1 MQPQIFPAAA
11 TARRTISR
19 NAYILFGVGVAGILC
34 GGASTAAAFAAQG
47 EPPPGLI
54 LAGIGLACVAGIGL
68 VGGMAMLA
76 RLRQPIQVEVTPY
89 RLVWREGGRTAALEF
104 DEVVRVELLR
114 DEKRVDNDFMLAYP
128 VVRFIEDDGEMMEF
142 EVSFEDR
149 GYRHQGRFDALAI
162 TREVLPHINQR
173 AVIST
178 AVEEFVQT
186 GTVDID
192 SLSHR

>member
-1 MQPQIFPAAA
+1 
-11 TARRTISR
+11 
-19 NAYILFGVGVAGILC
+19 
-34 GGASTAAAFAAQG
+34 
-47 EPPPGLI
+47 
-54 LAGIGLACVAGIGL
+54 
-68 VGGMAMLA
+68 
-76 RLRQPIQVEVTPY
+76 
-89 RLVWREGGRTAALEF
+89 
-104 DEVVRVELLR
+104 
-114 DEKRVDNDFMLAYP
+114 
-128 VVRFIEDDGEMMEF
+128 IEDDGEMMEF

-162 TREVLPHINQR
+162 TREVLPNIKQR